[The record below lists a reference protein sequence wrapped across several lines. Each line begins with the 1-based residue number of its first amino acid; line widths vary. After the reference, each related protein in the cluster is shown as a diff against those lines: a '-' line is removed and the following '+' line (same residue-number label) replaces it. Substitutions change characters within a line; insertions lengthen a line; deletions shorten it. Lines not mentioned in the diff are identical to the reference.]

1 MMWSGFPYPEHPKK
15 ELKTMRKR
23 NFIKSFLYYSAII
36 AIPILTVFLVFLAFV
51 FQGKQREI
59 REDAETA
66 AQAVRDNYS
75 LVLDSAATQ
84 YDILARN
91 PRLSISLRGF
101 ISHKQI
107 GYLDVILTNTILSNF
122 NSLTNNAPYIASV
135 YYYLDGYDS
144 ILTSDTGGTTRLSQF
159 SDLSWKDSYDHS
171 DEDE

>member
-1 MMWSGFPYPEHPKK
+1 
-15 ELKTMRKR
+15 MRKR

-66 AQAVRDNYS
+66 QAVRDNYS

-107 GYLDVILTNTILSNF
+107 GYLDVI
-122 NSLTNNAPYIASV
+122 
-135 YYYLDGYDS
+135 
-144 ILTSDTGGTTRLSQF
+144 
-159 SDLSWKDSYDHS
+159 
-171 DEDE
+171 

>member
-91 PRLSISLRGF
+91 PRLSISCLL
-101 ISHKQI
+101 
-107 GYLDVILTNTILSNF
+107 Y
-122 NSLTNNAPYIASV
+122 
-135 YYYLDGYDS
+135 
-144 ILTSDTGGTTRLSQF
+144 TSRCV
-159 SDLSWKDSYDHS
+159 
-171 DEDE
+171 

>member
-1 MMWSGFPYPEHPKK
+1 
-15 ELKTMRKR
+15 MRKR

-51 FQGKQREI
+51 FQAKQREI

-101 ISHKQI
+101 ILPLYTITWMGMIPFSP
-107 GYLDVILTNTILSNF
+107 LTQEGLHGCPSFQT
-122 NSLTNNAPYIASV
+122 
-135 YYYLDGYDS
+135 
-144 ILTSDTGGTTRLSQF
+144 
-159 SDLSWKDSYDHS
+159 
-171 DEDE
+171 